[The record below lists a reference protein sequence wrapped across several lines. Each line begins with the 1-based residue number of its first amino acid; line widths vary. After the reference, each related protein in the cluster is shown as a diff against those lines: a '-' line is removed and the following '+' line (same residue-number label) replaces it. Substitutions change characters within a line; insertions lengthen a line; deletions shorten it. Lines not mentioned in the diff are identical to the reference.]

1 MADIIGNLS
10 AATELT
16 AVITSENSISGVLFP
31 PAAETIPV
39 PVTVDGYTVTE
50 LTVEVIT
57 VTFETVAETTVAA

>member
-10 AATELT
+10 VATELT

-39 PVTVDGYTVTE
+39 PVPVPTPVEYYSISE
-50 LTVEVIT
+50 LTPEVIT
-57 VTFETVAETTVAA
+57 VTILT

>member
-10 AATELT
+10 GATELT

-31 PAAETIPV
+31 PTAETIPV